1 MKRDSDDHVRLPHA
15 GHCSKPISKQAS
27 QSKHRAK
34 RANGKCT
41 RGAAFSTGLR
51 GRMKHFKAQCGCHEE
66 KRQNIQQ
73 LCVLTA
79 LLLAKCGSPIDVFVA
94 SCPRLWLRSHAP
106 SRS

>member
-41 RGAAFSTGLR
+41 RGAAFSIGLR
-51 GRMKHFKAQCGCHEE
+51 GRMRHLKAQCGCHEE

-73 LCVLTA
+73 LCVLTVR
-79 LLLAKCGSPIDVFVA
+79 S
-94 SCPRLWLRSHAP
+94 WLNAVHPLTYS
-106 SRS
+106 